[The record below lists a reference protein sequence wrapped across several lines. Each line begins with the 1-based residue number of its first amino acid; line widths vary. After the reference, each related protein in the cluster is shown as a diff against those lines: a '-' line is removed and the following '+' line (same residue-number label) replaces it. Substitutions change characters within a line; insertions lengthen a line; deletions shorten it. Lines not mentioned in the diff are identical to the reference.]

1 MGVYPGAQRIEYAR
15 NPTATEVQ
23 VDLREL
29 KETLRTNC
37 EMFLN
42 FNLAEELVFPV
53 PEFHKESWR
62 WLIDPSKDKVV
73 LALPRGHAKTT
84 LAKLSVLWHFLFTH
98 VRFIVYVSNTALIA
112 KSAIRDIITF
122 VKKDNF
128 VKVFGK
134 TIFEKESD
142 SEGLYIFKI
151 GDKRC
156 ILKSLGSNQQVRGI
170 NVDNRRPQMF
180 VIDDLE
186 DEENTNTEAS
196 REKLSNWVYG
206 TLFKALDATWNK
218 ILWLGNMISAT
229 CMLKELCEDQDW
241 DSMLLGC
248 LLKNGEPLWADLW
261 PLPKLIKDFNYY
273 KRRGKLAIWFAEMM
287 NMPMAPG
294 GGILNIDKIKYH
306 PQRYPDDLEA
316 GCITI
321 DPALG
326 KQHSDNTG
334 IVVHGIVEGNPEQVD
349 FINRKLNPTETCLAA
364 IELCYK
370 WRINVIGVENAGF
383 QMALED
389 IFKLLFVHY
398 GIENIEIVPLQFG
411 GAKLAR
417 MSAFWS
423 LNQAGEYAVCENS
436 SEIITEAVA
445 INPKRTDNKDDL
457 NDALAYGPQM
467 MDNFLGL
474 MMQTKAISPP
484 QEIQTGKQVCPV

>member
-1 MGVYPGAQRIEYAR
+1 MFPGTQRIEYAKDE
-15 NPTATEVQ
+15 TSMEVQ
-23 VDLREL
+23 VDLSEL
-29 KETLRTNC
+29 KETLATNC

-62 WLIDPSKDKVV
+62 WLIDPLKDKVV

-98 VRFIVYVSNTALIA
+98 VRFIIYVSNTAPIA
-112 KSAIRDIITF
+112 KAYIRDIITF
-122 VKKDNF
+122 IRKDNF

-134 TIFEKESD
+134 AIFEKDSD
-142 SEGLYIFKI
+142 SEGIYIFI
-151 GDKRC
+151 LGGKRC
-156 ILKSLGSNQQVRGI
+156 ILKSLGANQQVRGV
-170 NVDNRRPQMF
+170 NVDNRRPQIL

-186 DEENTNTEAS
+186 DEENTRTEAS
-196 REKLSNWVYG
+196 REKLSDWVYG

-229 CMLKELCEDQDW
+229 CMLKQLCEDQDW
-241 DSMLLGC
+241 HSMLLGC

-261 PLPKLIKDFNYY
+261 PLTALIKDFNRY
-273 KRRGKLAIWFAEMM
+273 KRAGKLAIWFAEMM
-287 NMPMAPG
+287 NMPMTPG

-326 KQHSDNTG
+326 REHSDNTG
-334 IVVHGIVEGNPEQVD
+334 MVVHGLVDGNPEQVD
-349 FINRKLNPTETCLAA
+349 FINRKLNPTETCLMA

-370 WRINVIGVENAGF
+370 WRVNVIGIENAGF

-389 IFKLLFVHY
+389 IFKLLFVQY
-398 GIENIEIVPLQFG
+398 NIENIEIVPLQYG
-411 GAKLAR
+411 NAKLAR
-417 MSAFWS
+417 MVAFWS
-423 LNQAGEYAVCENS
+423 LNEAGEYAICENA
-436 SEIITEAVA
+436 SEIISEAVA
-445 INPKRTDNKDDL
+445 INPKRTDNVDDL

-474 MMQTKAISPP
+474 MMQNKALAIT
-484 QEIQTGKQVCPV
+484 QVVQTGRQVCPV